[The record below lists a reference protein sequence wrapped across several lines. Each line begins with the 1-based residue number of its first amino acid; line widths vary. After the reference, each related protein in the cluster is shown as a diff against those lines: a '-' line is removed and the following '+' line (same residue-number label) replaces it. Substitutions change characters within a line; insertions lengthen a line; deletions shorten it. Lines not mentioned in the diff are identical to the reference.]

1 MTIKLLTVAT
11 ALCVS
16 LITTAQSFEPP
27 ALPVTKEEFIK
38 SEPDIIAAAKWLE
51 ATALGTQKEKTL
63 QVNTYVMSWITNS
76 PTVNVELD
84 ANLVND
90 LVEKNTQLMMVFI
103 AGYTRYCLENNYSK
117 DKLKATT
124 AGIKSIIN
132 CYALGG
138 DAKKNKTLTK
148 AIEADK
154 KGELEDW
161 VKEKLKSK

>member
-1 MTIKLLTVAT
+1 MTFKLLTTGISLFLSCIAT
-11 ALCVS
+11 A
-16 LITTAQSFEPP
+16 QNFEPP
-27 ALPVTKEEFIK
+27 ALPTTKEEFIK

-51 ATALGTQKEKTL
+51 ATPLGTQKEKTL

-84 ANLVND
+84 ANLIND

-103 AGYTRYCLENNYSK
+103 ANYTRYCLENNYSK

-138 DAKKNKTLTK
+138 DTKKNKTLAK
-148 AIEADK
+148 AIDADK
-154 KGELEDW
+154 ESKLEDW
-161 VKEKLKSK
+161 VKEKFKSK